1 MACVLHLLVSM
12 ASYMIGFMPAE
23 TKPAPSTPLLMG
35 ATSVVGSRSPTHCR
49 ICWNFPYLRMSS
61 SGNAR
66 HVEVWAGR
74 LFCCGK
80 NEPSF
85 AALNGNTSTVSLTTP
100 GRTRQTQRRF
110 PPSLQ
115 QAKSPC
121 VACHRPTARAK
132 RDSQWAATWQL
143 RFWDG
148 SVSFSCRRSWSTRHC
163 RRALFP
169 LHFRQPQACHLLQ
182 PRVA

>member
-74 LFCCGK
+74 LFC
-80 NEPSF
+80 
-85 AALNGNTSTVSLTTP
+85 TP